1 MRERRE
7 DGEWGFSFTVDHRWR
22 LDHLTN
28 SYHFIP
34 SNPSSLRL
42 SLSISPQCTVVTHEI
57 PLHWC
62 ILSLFVTHIQ
72 IFFFFF
78 FKGGWSKVVDD
89 NRINMEFILLRGSP
103 GGSIQFPSTAA
114 CWFNLFFFQANKS
127 ERDFCLSPFKLTFSR
142 PFTFRSP
149 SDANSHLK
157 TARFAPSLRSVS
169 LCDMSAV
176 AAWDIYQALIDFC
189 FAR

>member
-114 CWFNLFFFQANKS
+114 CWFNLFFFRQTSQKGISAFLHLNWPS
-127 ERDFCLSPFKLTFSR
+127 ADLSLSALLPMQIATWKPHAL
-142 PFTFRSP
+142 
-149 SDANSHLK
+149 HLPCVLFH
-157 TARFAPSLRSVS
+157 FATWAP
-169 LCDMSAV
+169 
-176 AAWDIYQALIDFC
+176 WQHEIYIRL
-189 FAR
+189 